1 MCRFSHVHIQ
11 RCVCSENECKVL
23 DRAMC
28 HKQMH
33 NYETQ
38 LSDEQGLTSL
48 ASVKNWSQ
56 IHMHMP
62 FSPNSQ

>member
-1 MCRFSHVHIQ
+1 MCRFSHVHMH

-33 NYETQ
+33 NSETQ
-38 LSDEQGLTSL
+38 LTN
-48 ASVKNWSQ
+48 A
-56 IHMHMP
+56 
-62 FSPNSQ
+62 